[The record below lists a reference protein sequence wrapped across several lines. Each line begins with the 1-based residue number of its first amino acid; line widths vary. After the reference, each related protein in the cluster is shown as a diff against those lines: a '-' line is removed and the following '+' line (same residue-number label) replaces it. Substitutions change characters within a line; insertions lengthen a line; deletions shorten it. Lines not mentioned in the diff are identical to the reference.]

1 MLIFLIINV
10 MYFILNLLTGWG
22 MKNKYTERG
31 GWALCWI
38 EHAEQ
43 SMENVAESKGNWE
56 FNCTVTCNKDK
67 CRLTN
72 IVYI

>member
-31 GWALCWI
+31 GWTLCCRACRT
-38 EHAEQ
+38 EHGECCG
-43 SMENVAESKGNWE
+43 K
-56 FNCTVTCNKDK
+56 
-67 CRLTN
+67 
-72 IVYI
+72 